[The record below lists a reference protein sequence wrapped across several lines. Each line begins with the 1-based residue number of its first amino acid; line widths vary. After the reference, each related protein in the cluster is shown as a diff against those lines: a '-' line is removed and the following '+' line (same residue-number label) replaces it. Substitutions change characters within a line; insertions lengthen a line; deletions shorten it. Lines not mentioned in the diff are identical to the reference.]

1 MKNLLPILLIFL
13 TLSCKNE
20 IQLDSKT
27 LKVEIGDLPIG
38 FKELKDPK
46 TLIEYFK
53 NTHNG

>member
-1 MKNLLPILLIFL
+1 MLSIKICLCFKDPNEENYQYLIN
-13 TLSCKNE
+13 KREN
-20 IQLDSKT
+20 
-27 LKVEIGDLPIG
+27 IG